1 MPSNYTTSYNHY
13 LGNQPHYFLPKTPP
27 MKQRYFLK
35 WNKNTLLFL
44 VISIISS
51 TSFGQLEIGDLAVVG
66 VNSDI
71 APDQL
76 AIVALADIP
85 SGETIYI
92 SDYGWDG
99 ANFNTSNG
107 SDGAITWTTTTLVPA
122 GTLLNITIS
131 SGGTIGG
138 DLATY
143 GTVFSIGWSLS
154 AIASGGDSWLIYQ
167 GISPT
172 SIPSQWIFAFGNWS
186 TSSGTNP
193 NEFKN
198 SGLITSTTSYLPNTL
213 TLGTNAIALTTTAV
227 GGGHADNLVYVGTLV
242 GDKATILTAIS
253 TTGNWS
259 GSETVIQDL
268 SPGGSNF
275 PGTQPIFTISGG
287 NTTPAISID
296 NSNLVYT
303 EGEAAKQIDNSAT
316 VSDADGDTDWNGGTL
331 VAQITANN
339 EAGDE
344 LSISDT
350 DGDGTTITIS
360 GTNIL
365 SNGVDIGDLSA
376 SGGIVTNG
384 TALTITFDSN
394 ATNANIQEAL
404 QSIRYRN
411 TSTDPGT
418 SNRTVTITATD
429 TNAASANDTRT
440 IAITKIPDITSVTVP
455 ANATYIAAQNL
466 DFIIN
471 FNENITVNTAGG
483 NPQLSLTIG
492 ATTRQAIYQGGTG
505 TSALLFRY
513 TIQAGELDTDGI
525 TVGTLAANGGTL
537 RNSSGN
543 DAILTLNSVGNT
555 TAVLVDAVA
564 PTITSVTVPAN
575 ATYIT
580 GQNLD
585 FTINTNENITINTAG
600 GTPQLSIIIGA
611 TTRQAVYQSGS
622 GTSALLFRYT
632 IQAGE
637 LDTDGIA
644 VGTLATNGG
653 TLRDNAGNN
662 LNTTL
667 NSVGNTTAVL
677 VDAVAPTITSVTV
690 PANATYIAGQNLD
703 FTININ
709 ENTTVNTTGGTPQ
722 ISLTIGATTRQAT
735 YQSGSG
741 TSSLLFRYTTQAGDL
756 DTDGIAVG
764 TLNTSGGTLRDAVG
778 NNLNTT
784 LNSVG
789 STTAVLVDAVVPT
802 IASVTV
808 PANATYIAGQNLD
821 FTINTSENVT
831 VNTTSGTP
839 QLSLTIGATTRQA
852 IYQSGSGTS
861 SLLFRYTVQA
871 GEQDT
876 DGIAIGTLNNNGGTL
891 RDGVGNNLNTT
902 LNSVGSTTAVLVD
915 AAPPTIT
922 SVTVPANANYIA
934 GQNLDFVININEN
947 VTVNTAAGTPQLS
960 LTIGAT
966 TRQAV
971 YLSGSGTSAL
981 LFRYT
986 IQAGELDNDGIT
998 VGTLSANGGTLRDAV
1013 NNNLNTTLNSVGS
1026 TTAVLVDAVAPTI
1039 TSVTVP
1045 ANATYITGQNL
1056 DFTINTN
1063 ENTIVNTAGGTPQL
1077 SITIGA
1083 TTRQAAY
1090 ISGNGTS
1097 ALLFRYTVQAGELDT
1112 DGIAVGTLAANGGT
1126 LRDAAGNNLNTTL
1139 NSVGSTTAV
1148 LVDAVAPTITSVTV
1162 PANATYITGQN
1173 LDFTINTSENTTIN
1187 TSGGTPLMTITIGAT
1202 TRQATYQSGSG
1213 TSSLLFRYTVQTGE
1227 LDTDGITI
1235 GTLSTNGGTLRD
1247 TAGNDLNTTL
1257 NSVGT
1262 TTSVLVD
1269 AVPPTG
1275 YTVTI
1280 DQSPI
1285 NAINHNAVSF
1295 TFAGAEIG
1303 TTYNYTFSTSGGSG
1317 TVTGSG
1323 TIISATDQITN
1334 IDVSGLS
1341 DGTITLGV
1349 TLTDPTGNTGAETL
1363 DTKNKKAIPPTAT
1376 ITISDDTLIIGETA
1390 VVTITFSEAVTGFD
1404 NTDLTIPNGTLSTLT
1419 STDGNITF
1427 EATFTPTIDIEDNTN
1442 IIILDNTGITDS
1454 VGNDGTGTTNSPN
1467 FSIDMIIPTAII
1479 EISDTELISGET
1491 TTVTITFSEAVTGFD
1506 NTDLILINGT
1516 LTKVSSE
1523 DGNITFM
1530 TTFTPAEGIQ
1540 SDTNIISLDN
1550 IGFTDIAGNEG
1561 TGTTNSI
1568 NFSINTLAPTGNP
1581 LTFNKGFSPNGDGI
1595 NDTWVIEGIENFPNH
1610 TIQVFNR
1617 SGRKIFEAKN
1627 YQNNWDGVSSGNSV
1641 FGNDKLPVGAY
1652 YYVLETG
1659 SKEVPPLTGWIYI
1672 NY

>member
-1 MPSNYTTSYNHY
+1 MILFLTLIFTSLRSFSQTVLTEGDIAFTRINIDDESFSFV
-13 LGNQPHYFLPKTPP
+13 LLVPITNSTQFIITDEAWDGS
-27 MKQRYFLK
+27 
-35 WNKNTLLFL
+35 TLLAFESSIQFTATSTFL
-44 VISIISS
+44 AGEEISISS
-51 TSFGQLEIGDLAVVG
+51 TSLSA
-66 VNSDI
+66 S
-71 APDQL
+71 
-76 AIVALADIP
+76 
-85 SGETIYI
+85 
-92 SDYGWDG
+92 
-99 ANFNTSNG
+99 
-107 SDGAITWTTTTLVPA
+107 
-122 GTLLNITIS
+122 S
-131 SGGTIGG
+131 SGSGTATLTSLGTINPTSGNMLGAAG
-138 DLATY
+138 DNL
-143 GTVFSIGWSLS
+143 F
-154 AIASGGDSWLIYQ
+154 IYQ
-167 GISPT
+167 SSGAPGSNDFVTGINANGGVIGSP
-172 SIPSQWIFAFGNWS
+172 GNAWS
-186 TSSGTNP
+186 TSTSSS
-193 NEFKN
+193 N
-198 SGLITSTTSYLPNTL
+198 SLLPNGL
-213 TLGTNAIALTTTAV
+213 TNGTNALGIFPNGGAQTEVDNARYKATALRS
-227 GGGHADNLVYVGTLV
+227 
-242 GDKATILTAIS
+242 GDKATILAAIMDL
-253 TTGNWS
+253 TNW
-259 GSETVIQDL
+259 EYDNDFVQ
-268 SPGGSNF
+268 P
-275 PGTQPIFTISGG
+275 PVGTSFTIIGG
-287 NTTPAISID
+287 NTAPVIAGTSAGQAVND
-296 NSNLVYT
+296 NSTLT
-303 EGEAAKQIDNSAT
+303 PFSAIT
-316 VSDADGDTDWNGGTL
+316 TTDADGDNLTATITLDNNAKGVLSGAGLTGTGPYTIASTTPADLQAKLRGLSYNPTDNRTATTETTTFTVVINDGVDTDTDATTTVISSAVAPTVTSVTVPANATYIVSQNLDFTVNFDENVTVNTAGGTPQINLTIGATSRQATYQSGSGTAALLFRYTIQNSELDTDGIAVGTLAANGGTL
-331 VAQITANN
+331 RDSGSADANLTLNSIGSTTAVLVDAVAPT
-339 EAGDE
+339 
-344 LSISDT
+344 
-350 DGDGTTITIS
+350 
-360 GTNIL
+360 
-365 SNGVDIGDLSA
+365 
-376 SGGIVTNG
+376 
-384 TALTITFDSN
+384 
-394 ATNANIQEAL
+394 
-404 QSIRYRN
+404 
-411 TSTDPGT
+411 
-418 SNRTVTITATD
+418 
-429 TNAASANDTRT
+429 
-440 IAITKIPDITSVTVP
+440 ITSVTVP
-455 ANATYIAAQNL
+455 ANATYIAGQNL
-466 DFIIN
+466 DFTIN
-471 FNENITVNTAGG
+471 TNENITVNTAGG
-483 NPQLSLTIG
+483 TPQLSLTIG
-492 ATTRQAIYQGGTG
+492 ATTRQAVYQSGSG

-513 TIQAGELDTDGI
+513 TVQAGDLDTDGI
-525 TVGTLAANGGTL
+525 AVGTLAANGGTL
-537 RNSSGN
+537 ADAAGN
-543 DAILTLNSVGNT
+543 NLNTTLNSVGST
-555 TAVLVDAVA
+555 TAVLVDAA
-564 PTITSVTVPAN
+564 PPTITSVTVPAN

-677 VDAVAPTITSVTV
+677 VDAVAPTIT
-690 PANATYIAGQNLD
+690 
-703 FTININ
+703 
-709 ENTTVNTTGGTPQ
+709 
-722 ISLTIGATTRQAT
+722 
-735 YQSGSG
+735 
-741 TSSLLFRYTTQAGDL
+741 
-756 DTDGIAVG
+756 
-764 TLNTSGGTLRDAVG
+764 
-778 NNLNTT
+778 
-784 LNSVG
+784 
-789 STTAVLVDAVVPT
+789 
-802 IASVTV
+802 SVTV

-1506 NTDLILINGT
+1506 NTDLVLINGT

-1627 YQNNWDGVSSGNSV
+1627 YQNNWDGLSSGNSV